1 MAAAS
6 VNLPPLGTV
15 IGNDD
20 GSASIWNGKQWAPA
34 AKGPDGSWSVDSAKM
49 TQMGLGN
56 AQGAAGSP
64 DEQKYI
70 GALRSQND
78 IVQNLAD
85 DAGDFMRRNKATPT
99 GGYLALPFAG
109 KIAKAVGAD
118 PTDNLAQMDRDSTQ
132 MATSLRVAGQRLT
145 QMEFMKNLGAGP
157 SIGTQGPVNSHVTD
171 QILKYAA
178 PLAQAKTQLYS
189 DYLNQHR
196 TLAGADQAWA
206 QFKAAHVD
214 PKTGFYSPAPV
225 GQARPANPLTQRSAQ
240 AATPVAA
247 GSTVDVFGRPVNSP
261 ATNDDD

>member
-1 MAAAS
+1 MAGPAS

-34 AKGPDGSWSVDSAKM
+34 AKGSDGSWAVDSAKM
-49 TQMGLGN
+49 TAMGLGN
-56 AQGAAGSP
+56 AQGPAGST

-70 GALRSQND
+70 MALRSQND

-99 GGYLALPFAG
+99 GGYLALPLAS
-109 KIAKAVGAD
+109 KVAKAVGAD
-118 PTDNLAQMDRDSTQ
+118 PSDNLAQMDRDSIQ

-157 SIGTQGPVNSHVTD
+157 SIGSQGPQNSHVTD

-189 DYLNQHR
+189 DYLDKHR

-214 PKTGFYSPAPV
+214 PQSGFYSP
-225 GQARPANPLTQRSAQ
+225 NPITPQQGGNAMLQQRSA
-240 AATPVAA
+240 AFKAPVAA
-247 GSTVDVFGRPVNSP
+247 GSTVDVFGRPVGP
-261 ATNDDD
+261 